1 MDKLC
6 LEPSYFTST
15 CGRQN
20 RTSSSDSTE
29 ICRQD
34 RLSSVDSGRM
44 TEGSSVSPSRSAFYD
59 YFDVNEI
66 RSEQVELYD
75 DHILLL
81 LLLLLKEK
89 CSICCC
95 CCCRRCCCYYF
106 ICFGEEEVVVIVDNV
121 VAVFV
126 EVEVADVV
134 FDAE

>member
-1 MDKLC
+1 M
-6 LEPSYFTST
+6 
-15 CGRQN
+15 
-20 RTSSSDSTE
+20 
-29 ICRQD
+29 
-34 RLSSVDSGRM
+34 
-44 TEGSSVSPSRSAFYD
+44 SPSRSAFYD

-75 DHILLL
+75 DHVLLL
-81 LLLLLKEK
+81 LFLLKKK

-95 CCCRRCCCYYF
+95 CCCYYF
-106 ICFGEEEVVVIVDNV
+106 ICFGEEEVVVIVVNV